1 MYSATS
7 YKSGAY
13 DEDFVM
19 TPIKC
24 PPPKIVAVKRS
35 LKRKKKNILKNIM
48 DDDDDSDVKDEIMSV
63 ESFDDSDAKDLIEF
77 EKEEPLIDL
86 SDENIQDTV
95 KDMNVKNSNS
105 STITMLLDLLEIG
118 SIITSSSKNETAIV
132 GSCAEDDDYDIL
144 PTLEKQK
151 KISSSSSSLNELPLE
166 STSACA
172 HVDTGKTDL
181 SSIPS
186 LPQPLS
192 AIQPENP
199 SIVRKYSICLE
210 KLKEFDDKS
219 SQKLSESDLE
229 SEDKVLKGIDKS
241 FIDFERLQKKFTK
254 KEPEEEKSS
263 IFTSILRKSSCV
275 NESSKILCCSNND
288 CSTSSCINS
297 DKFLKTQSSSSLT
310 LKVQEDN
317 DQKIFNTDLI
327 VKEDKEKEEV
337 VQQQQLQYNNNNSAQ
352 LINSLGQESKVV
364 VEVEES
370 SDKNNN
376 RESVCNQNFSL
387 SSKSSDDCDG
397 KVLKDVEGELR
408 DKATVSFDFLSSK
421 TSQRKL
427 PPKFYSSTTSL
438 NQDSCFEASTRLKRL
453 EERFKGF
460 SYTKKLLRSSKV
472 FSKSEEILSSVG
484 KDIEFKSQ
492 FYSGCNTT
500 DSLNST
506 SLLQFPL
513 TTSSTLSD
521 NSLRYECDNN
531 ELNYGTTSKLLINDV
546 SLDREFTPTE
556 SKNNNNNNNN
566 RSKTL
571 EDIKFE
577 DKNLLPSLLPAAT
590 NNDTSLQRLQSPE
603 SSTES
608 DEICKIFRDK
618 DIACDDEDIVNNNK
632 SVNTSVEHNNNN
644 SADHEIIDCD
654 EDCSFVYYEEDPGD
668 RSVSICEDDEELHD
682 KLIHSIFNDISFS
695 NCEFDVQTF
704 HKFLKDSIEDKSNH
718 EHNSEDEDDDDDLKS
733 DESDFFCDCLVEAVP
748 LYHQTSTN
756 NNINMRETGAG
767 KLRGLLK
774 QPNRPPPTRKN
785 RVVFDE
791 TRNEFFEA
799 DYIILIREDCPYDE
813 EDEEPCTCGDH
824 ELVRICC
831 DEGCNCGY
839 TDVDDGRTPPS
850 PKFAPPIEFV
860 DQATLSPPEGYKD
873 GSLLDSALSD
883 ALSNH
888 VFGAQ
893 HIQQL
898 QVIQR
903 LQQQRA
909 AMLAARAAA
918 SSQQQQPQTTQQQ
931 QQPIQQQQ
939 QQQQQIQQIPQQQQQ
954 QIQQQQIQQ
963 QQIQQQNV
971 IIDPQQQ
978 AEICPE
984 CTQCSECAAAKLA
997 ELEAGAECDSQ
1008 CSEEASPMEV
1018 APPPHVLTIASLVP
1032 VQKSSPE
1039 RRNQKEIVA
1048 GEERPKFLTTTT
1060 KTEDSQAVDNVI
1072 PEAKQTSYVVETITT
1087 TMTTVTE
1094 HTIIQTAEDSD
1105 QPPPKPPKAV
1115 TLQPPALPEGR
1126 SSIYASSQ
1134 SVENMKN
1141 DLNATI
1147 IPKFNVNGTAQAI
1160 TGILKGGKLRKTDSI
1175 QNDETNNTTSDE
1187 ETSSRRSV
1195 RFNEESESEN
1205 QTTESNA
1212 TDDDGKPKSE
1222 QLTDYVTHM
1231 SLKRHSSL
1239 FHNALRPNSAVRQLF
1254 PAKSPPS
1261 ALTAEA
1267 LKAFEESKRSGNLL
1281 TASQTITSAGS
1292 SSSTSTSPTPLSQV
1306 SSSDTDTLI
1315 KRSIERNALR
1325 RSLIKYEPK
1334 KKVVA
1339 KESTSLEERI
1349 RQLTCDIDEPLDNEG
1364 NSPNNINELERRDSP
1379 AGEETPQQ
1387 VKFDKSFSPSSSA
1400 SSSSSC
1406 STGSTYK
1413 KITDL
1418 FNKEKR
1424 QEKIPE
1430 TDENPIVI
1438 QDCRCGPDLGIG
1450 VQIQQ
1455 TGHSHHP
1462 PPPPPRSETTKR
1474 QFNTLASLTACVAG
1488 QRDDFSYYIASKPG
1502 DRTSTASSQTGDQYS
1517 IGDID
1522 AALQDGDGKKVAPD
1536 VIAGTPMNCTPG
1548 QEQDE
1553 LVSFAQQEANRMDRI
1568 KKRYSSDSAPAS
1580 GVNSDDD
1587 EQNDYGFNKRP
1598 SVRGIKPRFGS
1609 TNEILQQMQDQLS
1622 QPNVQT
1628 TTTVNNQ
1635 AVNNNN
1641 SGNQIQSNTL
1651 PRTNAAGQLQ
1661 IANAKQQQQQQPQ
1674 QPQQGAH
1681 QHQHTGSWS
1690 YYPQQAT
1697 QDQQGGKKVTGD
1709 AYGNYYHLPAH
1720 ARHSYHGEAIYQ
1732 NCHTMTVQ
1740 QTQQAIIPGHIHQKI
1755 IQQPHAAAIHAI
1767 QHAQQINRFSH
1778 FARSPTRR
1786 PESPP
1791 PLRNYHQ
1798 MVLIPYK
1805 SDANGTYTAYGI
1817 AGEGGGENNIYQR
1830 QLVEFQ
1836 QVTQQTIRVP
1846 VGWNPIPGMQLH
1858 VVRPN
1863 SATPHYAT
1871 LPRQNSSS
1879 GVGPTPTNKFM
1890 YTDKP
1895 LETRGVPEGEA
1906 STGQQTDCINNI
1918 IPSSQD
1924 GESNNNNPAGG
1935 TVFYAMNI

>member
-1 MYSATS
+1 MSSATS
-7 YKSGAY
+7 IS
-13 DEDFVM
+13 EDFVM

-35 LKRKKKNILKNIM
+35 LKSKRKRNMTKNIM
-48 DDDDDSDVKDEIMSV
+48 DDEDDSDVKEDFINEDEF
-63 ESFDDSDAKDLIEF
+63 ECDARDLIEF

-86 SDENIQDTV
+86 SENSNNCDSRDTV
-95 KDMNVKNSNS
+95 KDMNAKNSNS

-118 SIITSSSKNETAIV
+118 SLVTGTGMSEIARK
-132 GSCAEDDDYDIL
+132 GSCAQENDCDIL
-144 PTLEKQK
+144 PSLSHK
-151 KISSSSSSLNELPLE
+151 KVPSSPSSSLNELPLE
-166 STSACA
+166 CPDACA
-172 HVDTGKTDL
+172 DVQIGKLEL
-181 SSIPS
+181 SPLPS

-199 SIVRKYSICLE
+199 SIVKNYSIWLE
-210 KLKEFDDKS
+210 KSHEVDDKS
-219 SQKLSESDLE
+219 CPKSPASESKSVE
-229 SEDKVLKGIDKS
+229 SQLVAIS
-241 FIDFERLQKKFTK
+241 TRQSSTSVLQKSSQL
-254 KEPEEEKSS
+254 EQEEKSSSS
-263 IFTSILRKSSCV
+263 IFTSNSKAASV
-275 NESSKILCCSNND
+275 DESSQVPTKCCSIKG
-288 CSTSSCINS
+288 CSCTRS
-297 DKFLKTQSSSSLT
+297 DKNILT
-310 LKVQEDN
+310 LESPPVSLKLNNEEDKNIYSVKDKEIVQE
-317 DQKIFNTDLI
+317 T
-327 VKEDKEKEEV
+327 
-337 VQQQQLQYNNNNSAQ
+337 
-352 LINSLGQESKVV
+352 
-364 VEVEES
+364 
-370 SDKNNN
+370 SDRNNN
-376 RESVCNQNFSL
+376 RESVCNQNFAETQN
-387 SSKSSDDCDG
+387 DQNYN
-397 KVLKDVEGELR
+397 
-408 DKATVSFDFLSSK
+408 FLSCN
-421 TSQRKL
+421 TSQREF
-427 PPKFYSSTTSL
+427 PPKFFSSTSSL
-438 NQDSCFEASTRLKRL
+438 NQESCFEASKRLKRL

-460 SYTKKLLRSSKV
+460 SNSSKKLLRSSKV
-472 FSKSEEILSSVG
+472 FSKSEEILSSCG
-484 KDIEFKSQ
+484 KDTEFKSL
-492 FYSGCNTT
+492 YSATNVS

-513 TTSSTLSD
+513 TTFSTFSKSEHCPQLADHDSLSKETEIVKNYNNFNAES
-521 NSLRYECDNN
+521 NSLE
-531 ELNYGTTSKLLINDV
+531 E
-546 SLDREFTPTE
+546 E
-556 SKNNNNNNNN
+556 
-566 RSKTL
+566 
-571 EDIKFE
+571 IKR
-577 DKNLLPSLLPAAT
+577 LPSLSTAT
-590 NNDTSLQRLQSPE
+590 LATLQRLQSPE

-618 DIACDDEDIVNNNK
+618 DLINNSVSNNNK
-632 SVNTSVEHNNNN
+632 INSVSDSNNNN
-644 SADHEIIDCD
+644 ANSENCLEEEEG
-654 EDCSFVYYEEDPGD
+654 EDCSFVYYEEEPG
-668 RSVSICEDDEELHD
+668 SVSICEEEEDESALTGQG
-682 KLIHSIFNDISFS
+682 HSIFNDISFS

-704 HKFLKDSIEDKSNH
+704 NKFLKEDEEGKCNSASN
-718 EHNSEDEDDDDDLKS
+718 SEDDDDIKS

-748 LYHQTSTN
+748 LSYHQTSAKNT
-756 NNINMRETGAG
+756 MRETGAG

-774 QPNRPPPTRKN
+774 PPNRPAPTRKN

-839 TDVDDGRTPPS
+839 TDDDGRTPPS
-850 PKFAPPIEFV
+850 PKYAPPIEFV

-909 AMLAARAAA
+909 AMLAARAA
-918 SSQQQQPQTTQQQ
+918 STPSQQQQSS
-931 QQPIQQQQ
+931 QQQQ
-939 QQQQQIQQIPQQQQQ
+939 QQQQNI
-954 QIQQQQIQQ
+954 
-963 QQIQQQNV
+963 V
-971 IIDPQQQ
+971 IDPQQQ
-978 AEICPE
+978 GDICPE

-997 ELEAGAECDSQ
+997 ELEAGECDSQ
-1008 CSEEASPMEV
+1008 CSEQESPMETV
-1018 APPPHVLTIASLVP
+1018 TTVPPQPHVLNVIGSLVP
-1032 VQKSSPE
+1032 VSKSSPE

-1048 GEERPKFLTTTT
+1048 GEERPKFLTTT
-1060 KTEDSQAVDNVI
+1060 KTEDSQAVCI
-1072 PEAKQTSYVVETITT
+1072 PETNETSYVVETITT
-1087 TMTTVTE
+1087 TTTVTE
-1094 HTIIQTAEDSD
+1094 HTIIRTAAEDSD

-1147 IPKFNVNGTAQAI
+1147 IPKFNVNGTSTAQAI

-1187 ETSSRRSV
+1187 ETSSKRSV
-1195 RFNEESESEN
+1195 RFNEESGAEDGELQNLQGS
-1205 QTTESNA
+1205 A
-1212 TDDDGKPKSE
+1212 TDEDGKPKNES

-1261 ALTAEA
+1261 ALTHEA

-1281 TASQTITSAGS
+1281 TASQAITSGGSAS
-1292 SSSTSTSPTPLSQV
+1292 SSSTSPTPM
-1306 SSSDTDTLI
+1306 SSSDTDTI
-1315 KRSIERNALR
+1315 KRTIERNALR

-1339 KESTSLEERI
+1339 KDSTSLEERI
-1349 RQLTCDIDEPLDNEG
+1349 RQLTCDIDEPIDSDG
-1364 NSPNNINELERRDSP
+1364 NSSHNANDMERRDSP

-1387 VKFDKSFSPSSSA
+1387 TKFDKSFSPSSSA

-1424 QEKIPE
+1424 HEKIPE

-1438 QDCRCGPDLGIG
+1438 QDCRCGPDLGMG
-1450 VQIQQ
+1450 VQIQHA
-1455 TGHSHHP
+1455 GHSHSHQHNHP

-1474 QFNTLASLTACVAG
+1474 QFLNTLAPLTACVAG
-1488 QRDDFSYYIASKPG
+1488 QRDDNFSYYIASKPG

-1522 AALQDGDGKKVAPD
+1522 AALQDGNNDGKKVAPD
-1536 VIAGTPMNCTPG
+1536 VIAGTPMNNVPG
-1548 QEQDE
+1548 EQDE

-1598 SVRGIKPRFGS
+1598 SVRGIKARFGS

-1622 QPNVQT
+1622 QPNVPT
-1628 TTTVNNQ
+1628 
-1635 AVNNNN
+1635 VNNNN
-1641 SGNQIQSNTL
+1641 PTVGNNNNTKSNNMQSATL

-1661 IANAKQQQQQQPQ
+1661 IANSNQQQQQTNQ
-1674 QPQQGAH
+1674 QN
-1681 QHQHTGSWS
+1681 TGTWT
-1690 YYPQQAT
+1690 YYP
-1697 QDQQGGKKVTGD
+1697 DQQGK
-1709 AYGNYYHLPAH
+1709 NYYHLPAH

-1740 QTQQAIIPGHIHQKI
+1740 QTQQAIINPGHVHQKLA
-1755 IQQPHAAAIHAI
+1755 QQPHAAAIHAI

-1798 MVLIPYK
+1798 TMVLIPYK
-1805 SDANGTYTAYGI
+1805 AANGNGTYTTYGI
-1817 AGEGGGENNIYQR
+1817 ATEGGENIYQR
-1830 QLVEFQ
+1830 QQHIEYQQVNECKSMVSNPELQIFDEM
-1836 QVTQQTIRVP
+1836 QVTQQTIRIP
-1846 VGWNPIPGMQLH
+1846 VGYPIPGMQLH
-1858 VVRPN
+1858 VVNAATQR
-1863 SATPHYAT
+1863 STPHYAT
-1871 LPRQNSSS
+1871 LPRQNSAQ
-1879 GVGPTPTNKFM
+1879 GANPTTVGNAFIYP
-1890 YTDKP
+1890 DKP
-1895 LETRGVPEGEA
+1895 MESRGVPEGEA
-1906 STGQQTDCINNI
+1906 ATVQQTDCTNNI
-1918 IPSSQD
+1918 ITTCQD
-1924 GESNNNNPAGG
+1924 GESNNNPPG
-1935 TVFYAMNI
+1935 TVYYAMNV

>member
-1 MYSATS
+1 M
-7 YKSGAY
+7 
-13 DEDFVM
+13 V
-19 TPIKC
+19 
-24 PPPKIVAVKRS
+24 
-35 LKRKKKNILKNIM
+35 
-48 DDDDDSDVKDEIMSV
+48 
-63 ESFDDSDAKDLIEF
+63 
-77 EKEEPLIDL
+77 
-86 SDENIQDTV
+86 TV
-95 KDMNVKNSNS
+95 D
-105 STITMLLDLLEIG
+105 
-118 SIITSSSKNETAIV
+118 
-132 GSCAEDDDYDIL
+132 
-144 PTLEKQK
+144 
-151 KISSSSSSLNELPLE
+151 
-166 STSACA
+166 
-172 HVDTGKTDL
+172 
-181 SSIPS
+181 
-186 LPQPLS
+186 
-192 AIQPENP
+192 
-199 SIVRKYSICLE
+199 
-210 KLKEFDDKS
+210 
-219 SQKLSESDLE
+219 
-229 SEDKVLKGIDKS
+229 
-241 FIDFERLQKKFTK
+241 
-254 KEPEEEKSS
+254 
-263 IFTSILRKSSCV
+263 
-275 NESSKILCCSNND
+275 
-288 CSTSSCINS
+288 
-297 DKFLKTQSSSSLT
+297 
-310 LKVQEDN
+310 
-317 DQKIFNTDLI
+317 
-327 VKEDKEKEEV
+327 
-337 VQQQQLQYNNNNSAQ
+337 
-352 LINSLGQESKVV
+352 
-364 VEVEES
+364 
-370 SDKNNN
+370 
-376 RESVCNQNFSL
+376 RES
-387 SSKSSDDCDG
+387 
-397 KVLKDVEGELR
+397 
-408 DKATVSFDFLSSK
+408 
-421 TSQRKL
+421 
-427 PPKFYSSTTSL
+427 
-438 NQDSCFEASTRLKRL
+438 
-453 EERFKGF
+453 
-460 SYTKKLLRSSKV
+460 
-472 FSKSEEILSSVG
+472 
-484 KDIEFKSQ
+484 
-492 FYSGCNTT
+492 
-500 DSLNST
+500 
-506 SLLQFPL
+506 
-513 TTSSTLSD
+513 
-521 NSLRYECDNN
+521 
-531 ELNYGTTSKLLINDV
+531 
-546 SLDREFTPTE
+546 TPTE
-556 SKNNNNNNNN
+556 SKNNT
-566 RSKTL
+566 SKTL

-577 DKNLLPSLLPAAT
+577 DKSLLPAS
-590 NNDTSLQRLQSPE
+590 NSLQRLQSPE

-608 DEICKIFRDK
+608 DEICKIFREKDK
-618 DIACDDEDIVNNNK
+618 KFIVCDEDIVNNN
-632 SVNTSVEHNNNN
+632 VNN
-644 SADHEIIDCD
+644 DHENIECD
-654 EDCSFVYYEEDPGD
+654 EDCSFVYFEEDPED
-668 RSVSICEDDEELHD
+668 RSVSICEDDEELHE

-704 HKFLKDSIEDKSNH
+704 HKFLKESIEDKSNH
-718 EHNSEDEDDDDDLKS
+718 EHYSEDEDDDDLKS

-748 LYHQTSTN
+748 LCHQTSTN
-756 NNINMRETGAG
+756 NNNNNIKMRETGAG

-774 QPNRPPPTRKN
+774 APNRPPPARKN

-839 TDVDDGRTPPS
+839 TDADDGRTPPS

-918 SSQQQQPQTTQQQ
+918 SSQQQTPQTTQQQ
-931 QQPIQQQQ
+931 QSIPIQQQQ
-939 QQQQQIQQIPQQQQQ
+939 QQQQQIP
-954 QIQQQQIQQ
+954 Q

-1018 APPPHVLTIASLVP
+1018 APPPHVLTIGSLVP
-1032 VQKSSPE
+1032 IQKSSPE
-1039 RRNQKEIVA
+1039 RRGQKEIVA
-1048 GEERPKFLTTTT
+1048 GEERPKFLTTPTTT
-1060 KTEDSQAVDNVI
+1060 KTEDSQ
-1072 PEAKQTSYVVETITT
+1072 
-1087 TMTTVTE
+1087 
-1094 HTIIQTAEDSD
+1094 AEDSD

-1126 SSIYASSQ
+1126 SSIYVSSQ

-1141 DLNATI
+1141 DMNATI

-1175 QNDETNNTTSDE
+1175 QNDEMNSTTSDE

-1195 RFNEESESEN
+1195 RFNEESEGEN
-1205 QTTESNA
+1205 QTTDANA
-1212 TDDDGKPKSE
+1212 TDEEGKPKSE

-1387 VKFDKSFSPSSSA
+1387 VKFEKSFSPSSSA

-1418 FNKEKR
+1418 FNKDKR
-1424 QEKIPE
+1424 QERIPE

-1553 LVSFAQQEANRMDRI
+1553 LVSFAQQEANRMERI
-1568 KKRYSSDSAPAS
+1568 KKRYSSDSAPPS

-1622 QPNVQT
+1622 QPNIQT
-1628 TTTVNNQ
+1628 TTAVNNQ

-1651 PRTNAAGQLQ
+1651 PRTNASTGQLQ
-1661 IANAKQQQQQQPQ
+1661 MTNSKQQQQQPQ
-1674 QPQQGAH
+1674 QPQQSGAN
-1681 QHQHTGSWS
+1681 QHQHSGSWS
-1690 YYPQQAT
+1690 YYPQTAN
-1697 QDQQGGKKVTGD
+1697 DQQGVKKVTGD

-1755 IQQPHAAAIHAI
+1755 IQQPHTAAIHAI

-1817 AGEGGGENNIYQR
+1817 AGEGGGGGGENNIYQR

-1879 GVGPTPTNKFM
+1879 GVGTTPTNKFM

-1906 STGQQTDCINNI
+1906 STGQQTDCINNM

-1924 GESNNNNPAGG
+1924 GESNNNNTAGG

>member
-7 YKSGAY
+7 YKSSAY

-48 DDDDDSDVKDEIMSV
+48 DDDDDSDVKDEIMSI
-63 ESFDDSDAKDLIEF
+63 ESFDESDAKDLIEF

-86 SDENIQDTV
+86 SDNSNDENIQDTV
-95 KDMNVKNSNS
+95 KDMNEKNSNS

-118 SIITSSSKNETAIV
+118 SIITSSGKNEMAIV
-132 GSCAEDDDYDIL
+132 GSCAEDDNYDTL
-144 PTLEKQK
+144 PTLGKQK
-151 KISSSSSSLNELPLE
+151 KISSSLNELPLDAP
-166 STSACA
+166 SACA
-172 HVDTGKTDL
+172 NVDTGKTDL

-192 AIQPENP
+192 AIQPENS
-199 SIVRKYSICLE
+199 SIVKKYSICLE

-219 SQKLSESDLE
+219 SQKLRESDFK
-229 SEDKVLKGIDKS
+229 SEDKVYKGIDKS
-241 FIDFERLQKKFTK
+241 FIDFERLQKKFTQK
-254 KEPEEEKSS
+254 NLEEEKSS

-288 CSTSSCINS
+288 CSNCSTSSFINS
-297 DKFLKTQSSSSLT
+297 NEFQKPQSSSS
-310 LKVQEDN
+310 VASVEEDN

-337 VQQQQLQYNNNNSAQ
+337 VEQQQLQFNNNKAQ
-352 LINSLGQESKVV
+352 LINSLGKESKVV
-364 VEVEES
+364 VEES

-387 SSKSSDDCDG
+387 FSKSDDSDG

-408 DKATVSFDFLSSK
+408 DKAAVSFDFLSSK

-427 PPKFYSSTTSL
+427 PPKFYSSATSL
-438 NQDSCFEASTRLKRL
+438 NQESCFEASSRLKRL

-484 KDIEFKSQ
+484 KDREFKSQ
-492 FYSGCNTT
+492 FYSGSNTT
-500 DSLNST
+500 DSLNSS

-521 NSLRYECDNN
+521 NSLRYECDNK
-531 ELNYGTTSKLLINDV
+531 ELNYGTTSKLLINN
-546 SLDREFTPTE
+546 DRESTPTE
-556 SKNNNNNNNN
+556 SKNNT
-566 RSKTL
+566 SKTL

-577 DKNLLPSLLPAAT
+577 DKSLLPAS
-590 NNDTSLQRLQSPE
+590 NSLQRLQSPE

-608 DEICKIFRDK
+608 DEICKIFREKDK
-618 DIACDDEDIVNNNK
+618 KFIVCDEDIVNNN
-632 SVNTSVEHNNNN
+632 VNN
-644 SADHEIIDCD
+644 DHENIECD
-654 EDCSFVYYEEDPGD
+654 EDCSFVYFEEDPED
-668 RSVSICEDDEELHD
+668 RSVSICEDDEELHE

-704 HKFLKDSIEDKSNH
+704 HKFLKESIEDKSNH
-718 EHNSEDEDDDDDLKS
+718 EHYSEDEDDDDLKS

-748 LYHQTSTN
+748 LCHQTSTN
-756 NNINMRETGAG
+756 NNNNNIKMRETGAG

-774 QPNRPPPTRKN
+774 APNRPPPARKN

-839 TDVDDGRTPPS
+839 TDADDGRTPPS

-918 SSQQQQPQTTQQQ
+918 SSQQQTPQTTQQQ
-931 QQPIQQQQ
+931 QSIPIQQQQ
-939 QQQQQIQQIPQQQQQ
+939 QQQQQIP
-954 QIQQQQIQQ
+954 Q

-997 ELEAGAECDSQ
+997 ELEAGECDSQ

-1018 APPPHVLTIASLVP
+1018 APPPHVLTIGSLVP
-1032 VQKSSPE
+1032 IQKSSPE
-1039 RRNQKEIVA
+1039 RRGQKEIVA
-1048 GEERPKFLTTTT
+1048 GEERPKFLTTPTTT
-1060 KTEDSQAVDNVI
+1060 KTEDSQ
-1072 PEAKQTSYVVETITT
+1072 
-1087 TMTTVTE
+1087 
-1094 HTIIQTAEDSD
+1094 AEDSD

-1126 SSIYASSQ
+1126 SSIYVSSQ

-1141 DLNATI
+1141 DMNATI

-1175 QNDETNNTTSDE
+1175 QNDEMNSTTSDE

-1195 RFNEESESEN
+1195 RFNEESEGEN
-1205 QTTESNA
+1205 QTADANA
-1212 TDDDGKPKSE
+1212 TDEEGKPKSE

-1387 VKFDKSFSPSSSA
+1387 VKFEKSFSPSSSA

-1418 FNKEKR
+1418 FNKDKR
-1424 QEKIPE
+1424 QERIPE

-1553 LVSFAQQEANRMDRI
+1553 LVSFAQQEANRMERI
-1568 KKRYSSDSAPAS
+1568 KKRYSSDSAPPS

-1622 QPNVQT
+1622 QPNIQT
-1628 TTTVNNQ
+1628 TTAVNNQ

-1651 PRTNAAGQLQ
+1651 PRTNASTGQLQ
-1661 IANAKQQQQQQPQ
+1661 MTNSKQQQQQPQ
-1674 QPQQGAH
+1674 QPQQSGAH
-1681 QHQHTGSWS
+1681 QHQHSGSWS
-1690 YYPQQAT
+1690 YYPQTAN
-1697 QDQQGGKKVTGD
+1697 DQQGVKKVTGD

-1755 IQQPHAAAIHAI
+1755 IQQPHTAAIHAI

-1817 AGEGGGENNIYQR
+1817 AGEGGGGGGENNIYQR

-1836 QVTQQTIRVP
+1836 QVNESKSMVTNPDLQIFDEMQVTQQTIRVP

-1879 GVGPTPTNKFM
+1879 GVGTTPTNKFM

-1906 STGQQTDCINNI
+1906 STGQQTDCINNM

-1924 GESNNNNPAGG
+1924 GESNNNNTAGG